1 MANVTVSDVAIW
13 VKHIHG
19 DPLLTQSIEAMKA
32 GQTVRLRI
40 DGVSGAWRKMA
51 DGKDGRPTRGIRPL
65 GEASD
70 HWQKLFQ
77 ERRKTVV
84 AIELDALPERG
95 SISLTPSP
103 ATAIEREA
111 AVESLLSL
119 AGQGWRSD
127 EPCVGR
133 DENYDR

>member
-19 DPLLTQSIEAMKA
+19 DPMLTKSIEALEA

-51 DGKDGRPTRGIRPL
+51 DGKDGRPTFGIRPL

-70 HWQKLFQ
+70 HWQKLFK

-95 SISLTPSP
+95 SIALTPSP
-103 ATAIEREA
+103 ASDLERQA
-111 AVESLLSL
+111 AVECLLSL

-127 EPCVGR
+127 EPYGAR